1 MLIGFIALSGLPF
14 LSGFYSKDLI
24 LELAFTNYRIGGL
37 FVYWLG
43 TLSAGLTAFYSFR
56 IFYLT
61 FWRKNLSFKYY
72 IQNTHEL
79 PPSMG
84 FSLYLLVIG
93 SLFSGFFCK
102 DAFIG
107 IGSTFWG
114 NSIFILSKNSCNL
127 DFEFISLFFKILPL
141 IFSCGG
147 IVFSLVLNM
156 LMGMHINSLKKR
168 NNCFLITNEIKWVY
182 YNNFYCF
189 FIKLFWFLNNKWYF
203 DYLYNNY
210 IGFFILRHGYETF
223 YKLLDK
229 GVIEICGPQGLSTIV
244 YRISLNLSKKQTGYI
259 YHIACLFILSFVI
272 LLCILL
278 CT

>member
-1 MLIGFIALSGLPF
+1 M
-14 LSGFYSKDLI
+14 
-24 LELAFTNYRIGGL
+24 AFTNYNIGGL
-37 FVYWLG
+37 FVYCVG

-79 PPSMG
+79 PASMG
-84 FSLYLLVIG
+84 FSLCILSVG

-102 DAFIG
+102 EAFIG

-114 NSIFILSKNSCNL
+114 NSIFILSKNSSNL
-127 DFEFISLFFKILPL
+127 DFEFISWFFKILPL

-147 IVFSLVLNM
+147 LIFAFVLNTLLDKYIYKLKKINNYSLV
-156 LMGMHINSLKKR
+156 SQKKK
-168 NNCFLITNEIKWVY
+168 IIY
-182 YNNFYCF
+182 YNSFFYF
-189 FIKLFWFLNNKWYF
+189 FIKLVWFLNNKWYF

-210 IGFFILRHGYETF
+210 VGFFILRHGYETF

-229 GVIEICGPQGLSTIV
+229 GLIEICGPQGLSTLV
-244 YRISLNLSKKQTGYI
+244 YYIALNLSKKQTGYV
-259 YHIACLFILSFVI
+259 YHIACLFILSLVFLLFI
-272 LLCILL
+272 LLG
-278 CT
+278 T

>member
-1 MLIGFIALSGLPF
+1 
-14 LSGFYSKDLI
+14 
-24 LELAFTNYRIGGL
+24 LAFTDYKIGGL

-84 FSLYLLVIG
+84 FSLFVLVIG

-107 IGSTFWG
+107 VGSTFWG
-114 NSIFILSKNSCNL
+114 NSIFILSKNSANL

-147 IVFSLVLNM
+147 ISLAFVLNM
-156 LMGMHINSLKKR
+156 LLGRYIHNLKRINTYSVSIQKKTR
-168 NNCFLITNEIKWVY
+168 GYDNT
-182 YNNFYCF
+182 FYCF
-189 FIKLFWFLNNKWYF
+189 LVRLIWFLNNKWYF

-229 GVIEICGPQGLSTIV
+229 GLIEICGPQGLSILV
-244 YRISLNLSKKQTGYI
+244 YRISLNLSKTQTGYV
-259 YHIACLFILSFVI
+259 YHIACLFILSFVF

-278 CT
+278 CI

>member
-1 MLIGFIALSGLPF
+1 LPF

-24 LELAFTNYRIGGL
+24 LELAFTNYKLDGL

-56 IFYLT
+56 VFYLT

-72 IQNTHEL
+72 IQHTHEL
-79 PPSMG
+79 PQSMG
-84 FSLYLLVIG
+84 FSLCVLVLG
-93 SLFSGFFCK
+93 SLLSGFFCK

-114 NSIFILSKNSCNL
+114 NSIFILSQNSSNL
-127 DFEFISLFFKILPL
+127 DFEFISFFFKILPL

-147 IVFSLVLNM
+147 IVFALVLNI
-156 LMGMHINSLKKR
+156 LLNHRIHALKKL
-168 NNCFLITNEIKWVY
+168 NNNPLSTQNKKIVY
-182 YNNFYCF
+182 YNRFFYF
-189 FIKLFWFLNNKWYF
+189 FVKLVWFLNNKWYF
-203 DYLYNNY
+203 DYLYNHY

-229 GVIEICGPQGLSTIV
+229 GLIEICGPQGLSTLV
-244 YRISLNLSKKQTGYI
+244 YRISLNLSKKQTGYV
-259 YHIACLFILSFVI
+259 YHIACLFILSVVF

-278 CT
+278 GT